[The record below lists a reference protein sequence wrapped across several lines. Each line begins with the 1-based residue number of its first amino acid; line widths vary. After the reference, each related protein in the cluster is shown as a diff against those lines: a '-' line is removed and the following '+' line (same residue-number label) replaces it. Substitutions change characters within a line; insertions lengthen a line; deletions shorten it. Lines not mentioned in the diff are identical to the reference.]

1 MSSTCL
7 SRLPAF
13 LKINSKIKS
22 SNLKKLDDVS
32 NQPRLSELSLDHR
45 HSVAGIADEAI
56 DDRRV
61 WSAHQDGGFRSTGL
75 RKRFKKE
82 TGLKKQT

>member
-13 LKINSKIKS
+13 LKTNSKTK

-32 NQPRLSELSLDHR
+32 NQPRLSELSLDHW
-45 HSVAGIADEAI
+45 HCVAGVADEAI

-61 WSAHQDGGFRSTGL
+61 WGAHQDGGFRSTGL
-75 RKRFKKE
+75 RKRFNEE
-82 TGLKKQT
+82 TG